1 VTWKERDGAMRR
13 MGERKTED
21 WNNGCRGRGVVL
33 SSLAMEVE
41 EEEEEEE
48 EEAGQVQ
55 GVLSMQDGR
64 R

>member
-1 VTWKERDGAMRR
+1 MRR